1 MSLITENNALA
12 EEVIGKIV
20 EVLGREHRTA
30 QAANETG
37 EARAILHVAHAFANE
52 LAAARPDFDR
62 LRFIREITEHGHDG
76 RGDRVRIDRRGD
88 FAGQPESDEVRP
100 VRPTAGTVRRKE
112 QRLTDPSVALR
123 APLGESLHET
133 QRTLG
138 SLSPAAV
145 DGQRVAAVRDL
156 RDLGYGRVATL
167 PLVRG

>member
-1 MSLITENNALA
+1 MYLITENNALA

-76 RGDRVRIDRRGD
+76 R
-88 FAGQPESDEVRP
+88 
-100 VRPTAGTVRRKE
+100 
-112 QRLTDPSVALR
+112 
-123 APLGESLHET
+123 
-133 QRTLG
+133 
-138 SLSPAAV
+138 
-145 DGQRVAAVRDL
+145 
-156 RDLGYGRVATL
+156 
-167 PLVRG
+167 